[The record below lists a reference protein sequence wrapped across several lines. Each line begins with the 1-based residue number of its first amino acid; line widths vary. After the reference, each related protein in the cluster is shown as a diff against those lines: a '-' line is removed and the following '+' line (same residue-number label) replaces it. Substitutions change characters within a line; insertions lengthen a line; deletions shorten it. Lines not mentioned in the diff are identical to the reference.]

1 MQTHISLL
9 FVAISTVV
17 LQFNYGESKESLQ
30 IVHRTE
36 NNYRIAAKDIPNRLK
51 NVYYWPNGMIGNQTY
66 KQLVGNGFDFIV
78 YDCESPRVDV
88 SNLPPESFKFRKQYE
103 YLMATVKSN
112 YKCDKIDKSWRRP
125 EDNAYVTFNIKTNK
139 FQMFIETGTF
149 KELAKRSHCFIYL
162 AYLRHDCIHKL
173 SKFACPI
180 ECELI

>member
-112 YKCDKIDKSWRRP
+112 YKCDQREKIWRRR
-125 EDNAYVTFNIKTNK
+125 EDNAIVTFNIKTNK
-139 FQMFIETGTF
+139 FQIFIEPGTL
-149 KELAKRSHCFIYL
+149 KELHKKRQCSE
-162 AYLRHDCIHKL
+162 YLRLVGYDALRKMR
-173 SKFACPI
+173 PV
-180 ECELI
+180 ECEFV